1 MKILVSVKRVPDPYA
16 KISPN
21 ASGTDINRDGLQMA
35 VNPFDEIALEEAIR
49 LKEAGKATEVVAVS
63 IGSAEAQEQLRT
75 ALAMGADRAIL
86 VQTNDPLD
94 APSVAK
100 ILAAVYQRE
109 QPNLMLMGKQAIDMD
124 ENQVGQMLA
133 ARLDLPQATFASKIT
148 IENGTATVER
158 ETDNGIETVRVPLP
172 AIITADLRLNE
183 PRYVALTGIVR
194 ARSKPLETLTPA
206 DLGVQ
211 PRARV
216 RLTQV
221 EAPPAR
227 KAGKRVSDVHEL
239 VRLLREEARVI

>member
-21 ASGTDINRDGLQMA
+21 AAGTDINRDGLQMA

-49 LKEAGKATEVVAVS
+49 LKEAGKASEVVAVS
-63 IGSAEAQEQLRT
+63 IGGAECQEQLRT

-86 VQTNDPLD
+86 VQTDETLD

-100 ILAAVYQRE
+100 ILAAVYKRE
-109 QPNLMLMGKQAIDMD
+109 QPHLMLMGKQAIDMD

-133 ARLDLPQATFASKIT
+133 AILDLPQATFASKVT
-148 IENGTATVER
+148 LENGSAIVER
-158 ETDNGIETVRVPLP
+158 ETDNGIETVKTPLP

-211 PRARV
+211 PTRRV

>member
-21 ASGTDINRDGLQMA
+21 AAGTDINRDGLQMA

-49 LKEAGKATEVVAVS
+49 LKEAGKASEVVAVS
-63 IGSAEAQEQLRT
+63 IGGAECQEQLRT

-86 VQTNDPLD
+86 VQTDETLD

-100 ILAAVYQRE
+100 ILAAVYKRE
-109 QPNLMLMGKQAIDMD
+109 QPHLMLMGKQAIDMD

-133 ARLDLPQATFASKIT
+133 AILDLPQATFASKVT
-148 IENGTATVER
+148 LENGSAIVER
-158 ETDNGIETVRVPLP
+158 ETDNGIETVKTPLP

-211 PRARV
+211 TTTRV
-216 RLTQV
+216 RLTHV

>member
-133 ARLDLPQATFASKIT
+133 AQLDLPQATFASKIT
-148 IENGTATVER
+148 VENGTATVER
-158 ETDNGIETVRVPLP
+158 ETDNGIETVQVPLP

>member
-21 ASGTDINRDGLQMA
+21 AAGTDINRDGLQMA

-49 LKEAGKATEVVAVS
+49 LKEAGKASEVVAVS
-63 IGSAEAQEQLRT
+63 IGGAECQEQLRT

-86 VQTNDPLD
+86 VQTDETLD

-100 ILAAVYQRE
+100 ILAAVYKRE
-109 QPNLMLMGKQAIDMD
+109 QPHLMLMGKQAIDMD

-133 ARLDLPQATFASKIT
+133 AILDLPQATFASKVT
-148 IENGTATVER
+148 LENGSAIVER
-158 ETDNGIETVRVPLP
+158 ETDNGIETVKTPLP

-211 PRARV
+211 PTTRV

>member
-1 MKILVSVKRVPDPYA
+1 MRRLARTHREPTSTA
-16 KISPN
+16 
-21 ASGTDINRDGLQMA
+21 TDCRWRSI
-35 VNPFDEIALEEAIR
+35 PFDEIALEEAIR
-49 LKEAGKATEVVAVS
+49 LKEAGTATEVVAVS

-86 VQTNDPLD
+86 V
-94 APSVAK
+94 K

-133 ARLDLPQATFASKIT
+133 AQLDLPQATFASKIT
-148 IENGTATVER
+148 VENGTATVER
-158 ETDNGIETVRVPLP
+158 ETDNGIETVQVPLP

>member
-21 ASGTDINRDGLQMA
+21 AAGTDINRDGLQMA

-49 LKEAGKATEVVAVS
+49 LKEAGKATEIVAVS
-63 IGSAEAQEQLRT
+63 VGSAECQEQLRT

-86 VQTNDPLD
+86 VQTDEPLD
-94 APSVAK
+94 APSIAK

-109 QPNLMLMGKQAIDMD
+109 QPRLMLMGKQAIDMD

-133 ARLDLPQATFASKIT
+133 AILDLPQATFASKIT
-148 IENGTATVER
+148 LENGSAVVER
-158 ETDNGIETVRVPLP
+158 ETDNGIETLRVPLP

-194 ARSKPLETLTPA
+194 ARSKPLETITPA
-206 DLGVQ
+206 DLGVS

-227 KAGKRVSDVHEL
+227 KAGKRVNDVHEL

>member
-21 ASGTDINRDGLQMA
+21 AAGTDIHRDGLQMA

-63 IGSAEAQEQLRT
+63 IGGAECQEQLRT

-86 VQTNDPLD
+86 VQTEAPLD
-94 APSVAK
+94 ALSVAK
-100 ILAAVYQRE
+100 ILAAVYRRE
-109 QPNLMLMGKQAIDMD
+109 QPQLVFMGKQAIDMD

-133 ARLDLPQATFASKIT
+133 AMLDLPQATFASKIT
-148 IENGTATVER
+148 LEDGSALVER
-158 ETDNGIETVRVPLP
+158 ETDNGIETLRLPLP

-194 ARSKPLETLTPA
+194 ARSKPLETISPT

-211 PRARV
+211 PQARV
-216 RLTQV
+216 RLTRV

>member
-21 ASGTDINRDGLQMA
+21 ATGTDINRDGLQMA

-86 VQTNDPLD
+86 VQTDEPLD

-100 ILAAVYQRE
+100 ILAAVYRRE

-133 ARLDLPQATFASKIT
+133 AVLDLPQATFASKIT
-148 IENGTATVER
+148 VENGTATVER

-211 PRARV
+211 PHVRV
-216 RLTQV
+216 RLIQV

>member
-1 MKILVSVKRVPDPYA
+1 
-16 KISPN
+16 
-21 ASGTDINRDGLQMA
+21 MA

-133 ARLDLPQATFASKIT
+133 AMLDLPQATFASNIT

-239 VRLLREEARVI
+239 VRLNEEARVI

>member
-1 MKILVSVKRVPDPYA
+1 VPDPYA

-86 VQTNDPLD
+86 VQTDETLD
-94 APSVAK
+94 ALSVAK

-133 ARLDLPQATFASKIT
+133 AMLDLPQATFASNIGV
-148 IENGTATVER
+148 ENGAATVER
-158 ETDNGIETVRVPLP
+158 ETDNGIETIQVPLP

>member
-21 ASGTDINRDGLQMA
+21 AAGDDIQRDGLQMA

-63 IGSAEAQEQLRT
+63 IGGAECQEQLRT
-75 ALAMGADRAIL
+75 ALAMGADRALL
-86 VQTNDPLD
+86 VQTDAALD

-100 ILAAVYQRE
+100 LLAAVYRRE
-109 QPNLMLMGKQAIDMD
+109 QPHLMLMGKQAIDMD

-133 ARLDLPQATFASKIT
+133 AILDLPQATFASKIAL
-148 IENGTATVER
+148 ENGSATVER

-211 PRARV
+211 PQTRV
-216 RLTQV
+216 RLVRV

>member
-21 ASGTDINRDGLQMA
+21 AAGNDINRDGLQMA

-49 LKEAGKATEVVAVS
+49 LKEAGNATEVVAVS
-63 IGSAEAQEQLRT
+63 IGTAEAQEQLRT

-86 VQTNDPLD
+86 VQTDETLD

-100 ILAAVYQRE
+100 ILAAIYQRE

-133 ARLDLPQATFASKIT
+133 AILDLPQATFASKVSVA
-148 IENGTATVER
+148 NGSAVVER
-158 ETDNGIETVRVPLP
+158 ETDNGIETVQVPLP

-206 DLGVQ
+206 ELGVQ

-221 EAPPAR
+221 EAPPTR
-227 KAGKRVSDVHEL
+227 KAGKRVSDVQEL
-239 VRLLREEARVI
+239 VRLLRDEARVI

>member
-1 MKILVSVKRVPDPYA
+1 MKILVPVKRVPDPYA

-21 ASGTDINRDGLQMA
+21 ASETDINRDGLQMA

-49 LKEAGKATEVVAVS
+49 LKEAGKAAEVVAVS
-63 IGSAEAQEQLRT
+63 IGGAESQEQLRT

-86 VQTNDPLD
+86 VQTDEPLD

-100 ILAAVYQRE
+100 ILAAVFTRE

-133 ARLDLPQATFASKIT
+133 ALLDLPQATFASKIT
-148 IENGTATVER
+148 VENGLATVER
-158 ETDNGIETVRVPLP
+158 ETDNGIETIKVPLP

-206 DLGVQ
+206 ELGVQ

-216 RLTQV
+216 RLTHV
-221 EAPPAR
+221 ESPPAR

>member
-16 KISPN
+16 KITPN
-21 ASGTDINRDGLQMA
+21 ATGDDINRDGLQMA

-63 IGSAEAQEQLRT
+63 IGGAECQEQLRT

-86 VQTNDPLD
+86 VQTDASLD

-100 ILAAVYQRE
+100 ILAAVFQRE
-109 QPNLMLMGKQAIDMD
+109 QPQLMLMGKQAIDMD

-133 ARLDLPQATFASKIT
+133 ARLNLPQATFASKIS
-148 IENGTATVER
+148 IENGCAVVER
-158 ETDNGIETVRVPLP
+158 ETDNGIEAIRVPLP
-172 AIITADLRLNE
+172 AIITADLRLNQ

-194 ARSKPLETLTPA
+194 ARTKPLETLTPA
-206 DLGVQ
+206 QLGVQ
-211 PRARV
+211 PQVRV
-216 RLTQV
+216 RLVRV
-221 EAPPAR
+221 EAPPPR
-227 KAGKRVSDVHEL
+227 KAGKRVSDVQEL

>member
-16 KISPN
+16 KITPN
-21 ASGTDINRDGLQMA
+21 AAGTDINRDGLQMA

-63 IGSAEAQEQLRT
+63 IGGAESQEQLRT

-86 VQTNDPLD
+86 VQTDEPLD
-94 APSVAK
+94 APSVARL
-100 ILAAVYQRE
+100 LAAVYQRE

-133 ARLDLPQATFASKIT
+133 AILDLPQATFASKVSV
-148 IENGTATVER
+148 ENGSALVER
-158 ETDNGIETVRVPLP
+158 ETDNGIETIKVSLP

-216 RLTQV
+216 RLTGV

-227 KAGKRVSDVHEL
+227 KAGKRVNDVHEL

>member
-21 ASGTDINRDGLQMA
+21 ALGTDINRDGLQMA

-49 LKEAGKATEVVAVS
+49 LKEAGKAAEVVAVS
-63 IGSAEAQEQLRT
+63 IGGAESQEQLRT

-86 VQTNDPLD
+86 VQTDDPLD

-100 ILAAVYQRE
+100 ILAAVFRRE

-133 ARLDLPQATFASKIT
+133 ALLDLPQATFASKVT
-148 IENGTATVER
+148 IENSSATVER
-158 ETDNGIETVRVPLP
+158 ETDNGIETIKVPLP

-216 RLTQV
+216 RLTRV

>member
-16 KISPN
+16 KITPN
-21 ASGTDINRDGLQMA
+21 AAGTDINRDGLQMA

-63 IGSAEAQEQLRT
+63 IGGAESQEQLRT

-86 VQTNDPLD
+86 VQTDDPLD
-94 APSVAK
+94 APSVAQL
-100 ILAAVYQRE
+100 LAAVYQRE

-133 ARLDLPQATFASKIT
+133 AILDLPQATFASKVSV
-148 IENGTATVER
+148 ENGSALVER
-158 ETDNGIETVRVPLP
+158 ETDNGIETIKVSLP

-216 RLTQV
+216 RLTGV

-227 KAGKRVSDVHEL
+227 KAGKRVNDVHEL
-239 VRLLREEARVI
+239 VRLLRDEARVI

>member
-16 KISPN
+16 KISSN

-49 LKEAGKATEVVAVS
+49 LKEAGKAAEVVAVS
-63 IGSAEAQEQLRT
+63 IGGAESQEQLRT

-86 VQTNDPLD
+86 VQTDEPLD

-100 ILAAVYQRE
+100 ILAAVFRRE

-133 ARLDLPQATFASKIT
+133 ALLDLPQATFASKIT
-148 IENGTATVER
+148 LENGSATVER

-206 DLGVQ
+206 ELGVQ

-216 RLTQV
+216 RLTHV

-227 KAGKRVSDVHEL
+227 KAGKRVNDVHEL